1 VNLAVAQDFNGVR
14 CHPRKGEVSEELG
27 GAGRNDFVKRTF
39 KDHSADVL
47 RPWIK
52 APEFRAFG
60 KIADAKPTPSAR
72 NNGV

>member
-1 VNLAVAQDFNGVR
+1 LA
-14 CHPRKGEVSEELG
+14 E
-27 GAGRNDFVKRTF
+27 AGRNCFVKRTF

-52 APEFRAFG
+52 ALVFRAFG

-72 NNGV
+72 SNGA